1 MYHRLLF
8 LFFLRTRRYHG
19 LFKAFWGIQSCRH
32 LNKCCCCWM
41 VLFFSLD
48 REWGTTRASLFSFR
62 IIDNSEGTP
71 NEFFVIVNGRTFE
84 EFQGVNINSYFHTI
98 FFKYPTIEK
107 GQLLSTNT
115 CTCTYKYITFQI
127 SHTKQI
133 LHWIFMIQNLHQ
145 NHFYVK
151 W

>member
-1 MYHRLLF
+1 M
-8 LFFLRTRRYHG
+8 
-19 LFKAFWGIQSCRH
+19 
-32 LNKCCCCWM
+32 
-41 VLFFSLD
+41 LFFSLD

-145 NHFYVK
+145 NQMVNLGWKTVGHTIIQKTCTFYFQVHPYQNFFK
-151 W
+151 

>member
-1 MYHRLLF
+1 
-8 LFFLRTRRYHG
+8 
-19 LFKAFWGIQSCRH
+19 
-32 LNKCCCCWM
+32 M

-145 NHFYVK
+145 VIFMSNGKFRLKNCRAYNYTENMHFLFSSASVPK
-151 W
+151 FL

>member
-1 MYHRLLF
+1 
-8 LFFLRTRRYHG
+8 
-19 LFKAFWGIQSCRH
+19 
-32 LNKCCCCWM
+32 M

-115 CTCTYKYITFQI
+115 CTCIYKYITFQI
-127 SHTKQI
+127 SLTKQI
-133 LHWIFMIQNLHQ
+133 LHWIFIIQNLHQ
-145 NHFYVK
+145 KSFLCQMVNLGWKTVGHTIIQKTCTFYFQVHPYQNFFK
-151 W
+151 

>member
-1 MYHRLLF
+1 
-8 LFFLRTRRYHG
+8 
-19 LFKAFWGIQSCRH
+19 
-32 LNKCCCCWM
+32 M

-62 IIDNSEGTP
+62 IINNSEGTP

-107 GQLLSTNT
+107 GQLLSKNT
-115 CTCTYKYITFQI
+115 CTCTYIHHIQNKFYIEYLWFKI
-127 SHTKQI
+127 YTKI
-133 LHWIFMIQNLHQ
+133 IFMSNGKFRLK
-145 NHFYVK
+145 NCRAYNYTENMHFLFSSASVPK
-151 W
+151 FL

>member
-1 MYHRLLF
+1 
-8 LFFLRTRRYHG
+8 
-19 LFKAFWGIQSCRH
+19 
-32 LNKCCCCWM
+32 M

-115 CTCTYKYITFQI
+115 CTYKYITFQI

-145 NHFYVK
+145 NHFYVNGK
-151 W
+151 FRLKNCREYNYTENMHFLFSSASVPKFL

>member
-1 MYHRLLF
+1 M
-8 LFFLRTRRYHG
+8 
-19 LFKAFWGIQSCRH
+19 
-32 LNKCCCCWM
+32 
-41 VLFFSLD
+41 LFFSLD

-145 NHFYVK
+145 NQMVNLGWKTVGHTIIQKTCTVYFQVHPYQNFFK
-151 W
+151 

>member
-1 MYHRLLF
+1 
-8 LFFLRTRRYHG
+8 
-19 LFKAFWGIQSCRH
+19 
-32 LNKCCCCWM
+32 M

-115 CTCTYKYITFQI
+115 CTCTYKYPVHYISNITYKTNFTLNIYDSKSTPKSFLCQMVNLGWKTVGHTIIQKTCTFYFQV
-127 SHTKQI
+127 HPY
-133 LHWIFMIQNLHQ
+133 QN
-145 NHFYVK
+145 FFK
-151 W
+151 